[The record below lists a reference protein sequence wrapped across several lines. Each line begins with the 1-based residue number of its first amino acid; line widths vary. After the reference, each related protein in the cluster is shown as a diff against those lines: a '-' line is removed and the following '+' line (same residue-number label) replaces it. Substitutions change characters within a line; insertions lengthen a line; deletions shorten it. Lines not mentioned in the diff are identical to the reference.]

1 MTLRMVLAG
10 ASIVVAAAVLASA
23 GWWLLVREDAGLA
36 TSAPEIPQ
44 ELIEATATPAAS
56 AVQNTE
62 APAVLTYRANAE
74 LSEAAYFVN
83 EELASIGLPSTAMGS
98 TSEVT
103 GEFYVTGDGD
113 ELAPVAASQFSVDL
127 RNLTSDKMMRDNR
140 VQEALQTATYSS
152 ATFTV
157 STVRGYDPAIPEG
170 EEQSL
175 QLTGTLDLHGVQR
188 EVTWDVKARREG
200 DVISALETLTVAF
213 SDFGITP
220 PTLAQLVSIDDEVTL
235 QIQLIAEAI

>member
-1 MTLRMVLAG
+1 MTLRIVLAG

-44 ELIEATATPAAS
+44 ELIEATTSPAAS

-62 APAVLTYRANAE
+62 APAVLTFRVNPE
-74 LSEAAYFVN
+74 LSKVAYFVN
-83 EELASIGLPSTAMGS
+83 EELASIGVPSTATGS

-103 GEFYVTGDGD
+103 GEFYVTGEGD
-113 ELAPVAASQFSVDL
+113 ELAAVPASQFSVDL

-140 VQEALQTATYSS
+140 VQEALQTATYPS
-152 ATFTV
+152 ATVTV
-157 STVRGYDPAIPEG
+157 SSVTGYDPAIPEG

-200 DVISALETLTVAF
+200 SVISALATLTVPF

-220 PTLAQLVSIDDEVTL
+220 PTFAQLVSIDDEVTL